1 MRFGTSTDTHA
12 DAHDTIRPRYT
23 PHFRHTRISSEAYML
38 PELAER
44 GRRQFTHA
52 YMLVQAQPPPAH
64 QVHTLLE
71 AGLVPLLLNRQIF
84 YFQPGQ

>member
-1 MRFGTSTDTHA
+1 MPMTPSDPGTCLTLGVCESLVKLTS
-12 DAHDTIRPRYT
+12 
-23 PHFRHTRISSEAYML
+23 FLNWLNEAKH
-38 PELAER
+38 
-44 GRRQFTHA
+44 QFTHA
-52 YMLVQAQPPPAH
+52 YMLAQAQPPPAH